1 MFLLK
6 QTFKSL
12 LSTSRS
18 SETMNAFCLAG
29 SDQQAQQSTHLAEG
43 LPIVTLTFALY
54 CLVKGGS
61 RFYTI
66 LPSTHGV
73 FF

>member
-1 MFLLK
+1 
-6 QTFKSL
+6 
-12 LSTSRS
+12 
-18 SETMNAFCLAG
+18 MNAFCLAG